1 VYKKIFHFYLNCVL
15 LNYITHKKKQS
26 VLSQNGMRKKG
37 KNTQILKHADFSSK
51 LKQVYSESDQGQEC
65 HRLH

>member
-1 VYKKIFHFYLNCVL
+1 MFFLRMEWEKKE
-15 LNYITHKKKQS
+15 
-26 VLSQNGMRKKG
+26 

-51 LKQVYSESDQGQEC
+51 LKQVYSESDQEQEC